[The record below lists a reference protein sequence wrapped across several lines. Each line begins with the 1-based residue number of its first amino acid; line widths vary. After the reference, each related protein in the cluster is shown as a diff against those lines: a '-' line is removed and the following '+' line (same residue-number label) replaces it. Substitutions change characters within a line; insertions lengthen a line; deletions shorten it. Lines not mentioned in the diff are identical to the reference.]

1 MKFSGLHKQRLS
13 VEKGGMRQNARRLA
27 ADEEKCEREDI
38 TLEKREGFFER
49 FFGISQSG
57 SNMRTEVLAGIT
69 TFITV
74 AYILILNPQ
83 ILADPFVIGGD
94 MDMASKISNGVFIG
108 TCIGT
113 FIGTILCAVYAKVPL
128 AQAPGM
134 GLNAFFAYTVVLGM
148 GYTYHQTLTIVFISG
163 VLFIVITA
171 VGLRQAIIRAIP
183 EPIKMAITPGIGLF
197 ITIVG
202 LKNAGLVV
210 SNPSTL
216 VSMVDFAQWRSGV
229 DTQLI
234 CGALVALI
242 GLIVIG
248 VLYTK
253 NVKGSILWGIVAAT
267 AVGIPLGVTKL
278 SAFDLNLA
286 AKFRDF
292 GEVSLFKMDVA
303 GLFEGKSVTDAIF
316 TIIML
321 VLSFSLVNMFDSMG
335 TLMGAGRQSGLIDE
349 NGEVI
354 HMQEALMADAIS
366 TAAGALV
373 GTSTVT
379 TVVESS
385 AGIAAGGRTGMTSL
399 VTAALFLGAII
410 FAPVVSIVPAA
421 ATAPALIFV
430 GVLMLS
436 NIKDVD
442 FADMTNGLPAF
453 CTVVFMPFTY
463 SIANGIAMGLITY
476 CILKILARRPKE
488 VEVLTGLIAVVF
500 VFRYAFMTLR

>member
-1 MKFSGLHKQRLS
+1 MG
-13 VEKGGMRQNARRLA
+13 
-27 ADEEKCEREDI
+27 
-38 TLEKREGFFER
+38 KREGFFER
-49 FFGISQSG
+49 FFRVSQSG
-57 SNMRTEVLAGIT
+57 STMRTEVLAGIT

-83 ILADPFVIGGD
+83 ILADPFAIVGNA
-94 MDMASKISNGVFIG
+94 DMASKISNGVFIG
-108 TCIGT
+108 TCIGA
-113 FIGTILCAVYAKVPL
+113 FIGTMLCAVYAKVPL

-148 GYTYHQTLTIVFISG
+148 GYTYNQTLTIVFLSG
-163 VLFIVITA
+163 LLFIVITA

-183 EPIKMAITPGIGLF
+183 EPIKLAITPGIGLF
-197 ITIVG
+197 ITIIG

-216 VSMVDFAQWRSGV
+216 VSMVDFAQWRNGEN
-229 DTQLI
+229 TALI
-234 CGALVALI
+234 CGALVALF

-248 VLYTK
+248 VLHAK
-253 NVKGSILWGIVAAT
+253 QVKGAILIGIVAAT
-267 AVGIPLGVTKL
+267 LAGIPLGVTRL

-286 AKFRDF
+286 SKFRDF
-292 GEVSLFKMDVA
+292 GEVSLFKLDVA
-303 GLFEGKSVTDAIF
+303 GLFEGRSVTEAIF
-316 TIIML
+316 VIVML

-349 NGEVI
+349 NGDVI

-385 AGIAAGGRTGMTSL
+385 AGIAAGGRTGMTSF
-399 VTAALFLGAII
+399 VTAIAFLAAII

-430 GVLMLS
+430 GILMLA
-436 NIKDVD
+436 NIKEVD
-442 FADMTNGLPAF
+442 FSDMTNALPAF
-453 CTVVFMPFTY
+453 CTIVFMPFTY
-463 SIANGIAMGLITY
+463 SIANGIAMGLISY
-476 CILKILARRPKE
+476 CLLKVLSRRRSE
-488 VEVLTGLIAVVF
+488 VEVLTMVIAVVF
-500 VFRYAFMTLR
+500 AFRYAFMTLG